1 MTEIQMCPSFAR
13 KGFWDPIYTHFFF
26 FFNQSGTVH
35 EKIAKSKNVMAK
47 NGTALTL
54 DLWNA
59 LVQGL
64 LKRVEESLI

>member
-1 MTEIQMCPSFAR
+1 MPKFSKKR
-13 KGFWDPIYTHFFF
+13 LLGPNLYTFFF
-26 FFNQSGTVH
+26 LNQSGTVH

-54 DLWNA
+54 DLWNS

-64 LKRVEESLI
+64 LKRDEESLI